1 MSDETTTNPAAD
13 AAPTQPLPQA
23 APAAATPAE
32 APVAAMP
39 AAAPT
44 AVPAVQQP
52 VAPAAA
58 AGSSASRWVFAV
70 SAAIVL
76 AVALSATSFG
86 AGVLVGKMGAGRAP
100 VAMMQGSQMTAPDSG
115 TDSDTGTQRGD
126 YGRGRGNGQGGGF
139 PGHPGGMGNSGQM
152 NVPGQQQSTPTQ

>member
-32 APVAAMP
+32 VP
-39 AAAPT
+39 AAA
-44 AVPAVQQP
+44 
-52 VAPAAA
+52 APAAAAPAA

-86 AGVLVGKMGAGRAP
+86 AGILVGKLGAGRAP
-100 VAMMQGSQMTAPDSG
+100 VAMMQDSQMTAPDAG